1 MNNKETL
8 PSTTGAW
15 VLMALSVLYFIS
27 PVDIIPDVPVVGQI
41 DDLIIA
47 ATGSLNLLQKYLER
61 WDSEFSTV
69 VKIIK
74 WILIF
79 IGIIVIAILA
89 LAAAAIIKLFQ

>member
-47 ATGSLNLLQKYLER
+47 ATGSLNLL
-61 WDSEFSTV
+61 
-69 VKIIK
+69 
-74 WILIF
+74 
-79 IGIIVIAILA
+79 
-89 LAAAAIIKLFQ
+89 